1 MIRAPAHVPLTA
13 QRLPKQGAFMIRVGI
28 VDDHAIVRSGLRQY
42 LADHVDIR
50 VTGEAANGTEA
61 LELARQG
68 EVDVLLLDLSMP
80 DQSGV
85 DALAAIKARFP
96 DLAVLIL
103 SGFPETHYATT
114 LLRQGASGYLNKEC
128 DPEEIV
134 TAIRT
139 VARGRRYITAA
150 VAEML
155 ADGAADM
162 GDKLPH
168 ETLSER
174 ELQMFLRLAKGETI
188 NHMAEA
194 MFLSVKTVSTY
205 RTRVLEKLKLQTNS
219 DLTYYALK
227 NGLIQ

>member
-1 MIRAPAHVPLTA
+1 
-13 QRLPKQGAFMIRVGI
+13 MIRVGI

-42 LADHVDIR
+42 LSDHVDLR
-50 VTGEAANGTEA
+50 VTGEASNGRDA
-61 LELARQG
+61 LELVRGG
-68 EVDVLLLDLSMP
+68 EVDVLLLDISMP

-103 SGFPETHYATT
+103 SGFPEAHYATT
-114 LLRQGASGYLNKEC
+114 MLRQGASGYLNKDC

-134 TAIRT
+134 SAIRT
-139 VARGRRYITAA
+139 VARGRRYISPAM
-150 VAEML
+150 AELL
-155 ADGAADM
+155 ADGLAGG
-162 GDKLPH
+162 GDKPAH
-168 ETLSER
+168 EALSER
-174 ELQMFLRLAKGETI
+174 ELQVFLRLAQGETI
-188 NHMAEA
+188 GHMAEA

-205 RTRVLEKLKLQTNS
+205 RTRVLEKLKLASNS

>member
-1 MIRAPAHVPLTA
+1 
-13 QRLPKQGAFMIRVGI
+13 MIRVGI

-42 LADHVDIR
+42 LSDHVDIR
-50 VTGEAANGTEA
+50 VTGEAANGSEA
-61 LELARQG
+61 LDLARQG

-155 ADGAADM
+155 ADGAAGM

-168 ETLSER
+168 EGLSER
-174 ELQMFLRLAKGETI
+174 ELQVFLRLAKGETI
-188 NHMAEA
+188 GHMAEA